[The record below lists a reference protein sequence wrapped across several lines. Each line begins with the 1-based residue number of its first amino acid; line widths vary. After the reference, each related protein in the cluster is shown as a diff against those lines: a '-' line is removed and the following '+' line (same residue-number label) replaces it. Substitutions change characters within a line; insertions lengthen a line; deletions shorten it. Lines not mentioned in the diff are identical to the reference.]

1 MKQYFETRWIDKSE
15 LNEILNAIPELKTY
29 IQEDENISCRI
40 SKDLFSCI
48 VHTIISQQ
56 ITSAALDRIWNNLV
70 FYIKDISP
78 KKIAKVDLKVLNDL
92 GIPLQKANTIK
103 KITYDIL
110 DKKINI
116 KKINK
121 ISDEMITN
129 ILLQYKG
136 IGLWTVQNILI
147 FGLYRNNICP
157 VNDYGVQKALKMLFP
172 NHEINNKLINEL
184 EIKTNHK
191 LTLLTICLWF
201 IANNY

>member
-29 IQEDENISCRI
+29 IQENENISCRI

-103 KITYDIL
+103 KITYDII

-157 VNDYGVQKALKMLFP
+157 VNDYGVQKALRMLFP

-184 EIKTNHK
+184 EIKSNHK

>member
-184 EIKTNHK
+184 EIKSNHK

>member
-157 VNDYGVQKALKMLFP
+157 VNDYGVQKALRILFP

-184 EIKTNHK
+184 EIKSNHK

>member
-56 ITSAALDRIWNNLV
+56 ITSAALDRIWNNLI

-78 KKIAKVDLKVLNDL
+78 KKIAKVDLKILNDL

-103 KITYDIL
+103 KIAYDIL

-157 VNDYGVQKALKMLFP
+157 VNDYGVQKALRILFP

>member
-157 VNDYGVQKALKMLFP
+157 VNDYGVQKALRMLFP

-184 EIKTNHK
+184 EIKSNHK

>member
-15 LNEILNAIPELKTY
+15 LNKILNAIPELKTY
-29 IQEDENISCRI
+29 IHEDESISCWI

-56 ITSAALDRIWNNLV
+56 ITSAVLDKIWNNLI
-70 FYIKDISP
+70 FYIKEITP
-78 KKIAKVDLKVLNDL
+78 KKIAKVELNVLNDL

-103 KITYDIL
+103 KIAYDIL
-110 DKKINI
+110 DRKISI

-121 ISDEMITN
+121 MNDEQITK

-157 VNDYGVQKALKMLFP
+157 INDYGVQKALKMLFP
-172 NHEINNKLINEL
+172 NREINDELINEL
-184 EIKTNHK
+184 ETKSNHK

>member
-15 LNEILNAIPELKTY
+15 LNKILNAIPELKTY
-29 IQEDENISCRI
+29 IQEDESISCRV

-56 ITSAALDRIWNNLV
+56 ITSAALDKIWNNLI
-70 FYIKDISP
+70 FYIKEISP
-78 KKIAKVDLKVLNDL
+78 KKIANVELNVLNDL

-103 KITYDIL
+103 KIAYDIL
-110 DKKINI
+110 DRKISI

-121 ISDEMITN
+121 MNDEQITK

-157 VNDYGVQKALKMLFP
+157 INDYGVQKALKMLFP
-172 NHEINNKLINEL
+172 NREINDELINEL
-184 EIKTNHK
+184 ETKSNHK